1 MYRALQLEGTP
12 VRTGVPS
19 QTAEIEIKVGNTV
32 NDGWHASCVRYA
44 IRPDNGITKQFKR
57 IFSCGV
63 FLLCFWVVF
72 LQFSARGRRTTGG
85 QGPGNAYVSHG
96 VFCCVFW
103 LFFCSFLLIA
113 AGTNVSGFS
122 FLLNEKYNNL
132 QLQFRC

>member
-57 IFSCGV
+57 LCVPWCFFVVFLGCFLAVFCPGKADNWRAGPRERLCV
-63 FLLCFWVVF
+63 PWCFLLCFLVVF
-72 LQFSARGRRTTGG
+72 LQFSVDRGRDKCLR
-85 QGPGNAYVSHG
+85 
-96 VFCCVFW
+96 
-103 LFFCSFLLIA
+103 FFFFA
-113 AGTNVSGFS
+113 
-122 FLLNEKYNNL
+122 E
-132 QLQFRC
+132 